1 MVGMNEEDELEA
13 IRRRK
18 LEQLQRQQ
26 VEQVVSME
34 RAMAAEA
41 QRQAVLRQILTPEAR
56 QRLARITL
64 AYPDLATGVENQLIS
79 LAQSGRVRGII
90 DDAALREILRRLLP
104 ERRDI
109 KIERR

>member
-26 VEQVVSME
+26 AEQVVSME

-79 LAQSGRVRGII
+79 LAQSGRVKGII
-90 DDAALREILRRLLP
+90 DDATLREILRRLLP